1 MIKVLCVDDSA
12 TMRKMVTHTLTASGK
27 YSCIEAADGKEGLDL
42 AEREQPDVIITDFN
56 MPIMNGLE
64 LTAAIRALPQHR
76 FTPILLLTTETSE
89 KLRGEAREKGATGWV
104 VKPFNPE
111 KLLRTLEKVLVAS

>member
-1 MIKVLCVDDSA
+1 MLLE
-12 TMRKMVTHTLTASGK
+12 H
-27 YSCIEAADGKEGLDL
+27 
-42 AEREQPDVIITDFN
+42 PDIIITDFN

-64 LTAAIRALPQHR
+64 LVSAIRALPEHR

-89 KLRGEAREKGATGWV
+89 TLRQQAKERGATGLM

-111 KLLRTLEKVLVAS
+111 KLLRTLEKVLLH